1 MPILRTKGWRGM
13 NKELLKINVGIQHP
27 STHGVL
33 RLITELDGETVK
45 SVEPVIGYLHRGLE
59 KAAESRSYL
68 QYLPMVDRVDYLS
81 GFFCSEA
88 FCSAVET
95 LADIEVPNRAKYI
108 RCLLMELN
116 RIASHLVWLGAYLMD
131 LGASSPIFYAFRERE
146 MILRIFENLTGQR
159 MMYNFHVFGG
169 VKRDLSAEILDEIE
183 NFLEIFPKKIQEY
196 ENILTDNPI
205 FLSRTKGVGILT
217 KNSALNYSI
226 TGANL
231 RSTGLNTDFRKQKP
245 YLVYDKLDFEVP
257 TETAGDC
264 YARYLVRIAE
274 MKQSQRIAAQCVDYL
289 KNNSGEFKNSSVN
302 SFVIKPSGE
311 ASSFIEA
318 PRGLMV
324 CTVTATGEDKPYRV
338 KWRTGSFYS
347 VQILPMLLK
356 DRNFADIMAIF
367 GSLDVIL
374 SEVDR

>member
-1 MPILRTKGWRGM
+1 M

-33 RLITELDGETVK
+33 RLIAELDGETVK
-45 SVEPVIGYLHRGLE
+45 SVEPVVGYLHRGLE

-81 GFFCSEA
+81 GFFCQEA

-95 LADIEVPNRAKYI
+95 LCKTEVPERAKYI

-116 RIASHLVWLGAYLMD
+116 RISSHLLWLGTYLMD

-183 NFLEIFPKKIQEY
+183 KFFEIFPKKLQEY

-205 FLSRTKGVGILT
+205 FLSRTKGLGILT
-217 KNSALNYSI
+217 KNIALNYSI

-231 RSTGLNTDFRKQKP
+231 RASGVATDFRKQKP
-245 YLVYDKLDFEVP
+245 YLVYDKIEFDVP
-257 TETAGDC
+257 TESRGDC

-274 MKQSQRIAAQCVDYL
+274 MKQSHRIVEQCLNYL
-289 KNNSGEFKNSSVN
+289 KNNDGEYKNFAVN
-302 SFVIKPSGE
+302 PLDIRPSGV
-311 ASSFIEA
+311 ASSFVEA

-324 CTVTATGEDKPYRV
+324 CTITADGCDKPYRV

-347 VQILPMLLK
+347 VQILPVLLK
-356 DRNFADIMAIF
+356 ERNFADIMAIF

>member
-1 MPILRTKGWRGM
+1 MPISRTKGWRGM

-33 RLITELDGETVK
+33 RLIAELDGETVK
-45 SVEPVIGYLHRGLE
+45 SVEPVIGYLHRGFE

-95 LADIEVPNRAKYI
+95 LAEIEVPERAKYI

-116 RIASHLVWLGAYLMD
+116 RISSHLVWLGAYLMD

-146 MILRIFENLTGQR
+146 TILRIFENLTGQR

-169 VKRDLSAEILDEIE
+169 VKRDLSVEILDEIE
-183 NFLEIFPKKIQEY
+183 KFLEIFPKKIQEY

-231 RSTGLNTDFRKQKP
+231 RATGVKTDFRKQKP
-245 YLVYDKLDFEVP
+245 YLVYDKLDFDVP
-257 TETAGDC
+257 IETAGDC

-274 MKQSQRIAAQCVDYL
+274 MKQSQRIAEQCVNYL
-289 KNNSGEFKNSSVN
+289 KNNSGEFKNSAVN
-302 SFVIKPSGE
+302 PLAIKPSGE
-311 ASSFIEA
+311 ASSFVEA
-318 PRGLMV
+318 PRGLMI
-324 CTVTATGEDKPYRV
+324 CSITATGEDKPYRV

-347 VQILPMLLK
+347 VQVLPMLLK

>member
-1 MPILRTKGWRGM
+1 MLAAKTKDWFGM
-13 NKELLKINVGIQHP
+13 TKELLKINIGLQHP

-45 SVEPVIGYLHRGLE
+45 SVEPVIGYLHRGME
-59 KAAESRSYL
+59 KLAESRTYL
-68 QYLPMVDRVDYLS
+68 QYLPMVDRVYYLS
-81 GFFCSEA
+81 GFFCQEA
-88 FCSAVET
+88 FCSAVEK
-95 LADIEVPNRAKYI
+95 LSDIEVPERAKYI

-116 RIASHLVWLGAYLMD
+116 RITSHLLWLGTYLMD

-183 NFLEIFPKKIQEY
+183 KFLEIFPEKIKEY
-196 ENILTDNPI
+196 ESILTDNPI
-205 FLSRTKGVGILT
+205 FLSRTKGLGILT
-217 KNSALNYSI
+217 KNVALNYSI

-231 RSTGLNTDFRKQKP
+231 RASGLNTDFRKQKP
-245 YLVYDKLDFEVP
+245 YLVYDKLDFDIPVEK
-257 TETAGDC
+257 TGDC

-274 MKQSQRIAAQCVDYL
+274 MKQAQKIVEQCVNYL
-289 KNNSGEFKNSSVN
+289 KNNSGEFKNTSVN
-302 SFVIKPSGE
+302 PLAIKPQGE
-311 ASSFIEA
+311 ASSFVEA
-318 PRGLMV
+318 PRGLMI
-324 CTVTATGEDKPYRV
+324 CTVTADGSEKPYRV

-347 VQILPMLLK
+347 VQILPELLK

>member
-1 MPILRTKGWRGM
+1 M

-33 RLITELDGETVK
+33 RLIAELDGETVK
-45 SVEPVIGYLHRGLE
+45 SVEPVVGYLHRGLE
-59 KAAESRSYL
+59 RAAESRSYL

-81 GFFCSEA
+81 GFFCQEA

-95 LADIEVPNRAKYI
+95 LCKTEVPERAKYI

-116 RIASHLVWLGAYLMD
+116 RISSHLLWLGTYLMD

-183 NFLEIFPKKIQEY
+183 KFFEIFPKKLQEY

-205 FLSRTKGVGILT
+205 FLSRTKGLGILT
-217 KNSALNYSI
+217 KNIALNYSI

-231 RSTGLNTDFRKQKP
+231 RASGVATDFRKQKP
-245 YLVYDKLDFEVP
+245 YLVYDKIEFDVP
-257 TETAGDC
+257 TESSGDC
-264 YARYLVRIAE
+264 YARYLVRISE
-274 MKQSQRIAAQCVDYL
+274 MKQSQRIVEQCLNYL
-289 KNNSGEFKNSSVN
+289 KNNEGEYKNFAVN
-302 SFVIKPSGE
+302 PLDIRPSGV
-311 ASSFIEA
+311 ASSFVEA

-324 CTVTATGEDKPYRV
+324 CTITADGCDKPYRV

-347 VQILPMLLK
+347 VQILPVLLK
-356 DRNFADIMAIF
+356 ERNFADIMAIF